1 MRRCFGPAAE
11 IYVQVTLEHGD
22 RWDDGSPQ
30 ESCIML
36 YPEGRRVLEL
46 HTIFKTVLGKI
57 DIERFK
63 HVGRK

>member
-30 ESCIML
+30 ESCN
-36 YPEGRRVLEL
+36 PEGRRVVEF
-46 HTIFKTVLGKI
+46 HTVFQTVLGKI